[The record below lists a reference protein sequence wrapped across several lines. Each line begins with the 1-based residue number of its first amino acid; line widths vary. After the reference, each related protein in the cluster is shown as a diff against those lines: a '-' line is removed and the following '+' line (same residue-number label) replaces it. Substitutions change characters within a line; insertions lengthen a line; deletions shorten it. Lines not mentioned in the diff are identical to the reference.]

1 VLIYVLPKV
10 RAEHTPVD
18 ADGEAGAQAGAI
30 PLIGLHGA
38 GTEPVQGYLAGV
50 IVRKGTDPGNPWIW
64 MPQDV
69 EPRSLV
75 IISFRWE
82 ARQLLRRYN
91 RVALVAHGF
100 PW

>member
-1 VLIYVLPKV
+1 
-10 RAEHTPVD
+10 
-18 ADGEAGAQAGAI
+18 
-30 PLIGLHGA
+30 
-38 GTEPVQGYLAGV
+38 
-50 IVRKGTDPGNPWIW
+50 

-91 RVALVAHGF
+91 RLALVAHGF